1 MGGGETFC
9 RDIRS
14 NSPRGNGRES
24 EDHDSPPLFFGL
36 VSAPLISLLFKTRIR
51 SPSPVTRNR
60 DGISFDDSRA
70 PGLLSFRIS
79 SAAFLFFLDLHVPSS
94 VIEIS
99 SILLRSIFFPF
110 RIRTI
115 LESRNSSR
123 ILERGFKGEVGLVR
137 GRRGG
142 VQGQAVS
149 KTEGKMRGRGDRGE
163 HSSPSTRRVHFP
175 RRGGVDSLCVL
186 GGPGPRLL

>member
-9 RDIRS
+9 RDVRS

-99 SILLRSIFFPF
+99 SIFTSFDFFPISNPNNSRVEKF
-110 RIRTI
+110 
-115 LESRNSSR
+115 ESNSGTRFQGRSGTRSR
-123 ILERGFKGEVGLVR
+123 EERRRARPSGVENGGKNARKR
-137 GRRGG
+137 G
-142 VQGQAVS
+142 
-149 KTEGKMRGRGDRGE
+149 
-163 HSSPSTRRVHFP
+163 
-175 RRGGVDSLCVL
+175 
-186 GGPGPRLL
+186 

>member
-9 RDIRS
+9 RDVRS

-79 SAAFLFFLDLHVPSS
+79 SAAFLFS
-94 VIEIS
+94 VFVDFYFV
-99 SILLRSIFFPF
+99 RFFF
-110 RIRTI
+110 HF
-115 LESRNSSR
+115 ESEQFSSR
-123 ILERGFKGEVGLVR
+123 EIRVEFWNAVSNGFKGEVGLAR